1 MTETPPEAPAPTEPA
16 PPAEPAPTP
25 PAEAAQPEA
34 VDWKA
39 QARKWE
45 DRAKANSE
53 AAKRLQEIEDAN
65 KTDLER
71 ITAERDRL
79 AAERDAAVSE
89 ATRSRV
95 AAATGVPVGLLPA
108 TGDEAALTEAAQ
120 ALLAFRGTPSPFA
133 GSADAGPRAQSE
145 KSLEQRIAEAT
156 AAGDFRTALSLQNQ
170 KLTLGG

>member
-79 AAERDAAVSE
+79 AAAVSE
-89 ATRSRV
+89 ATRSWV

-120 ALLAFRGTPSPFA
+120 ALLAFRGTPPPFA